1 MIYHES
7 HNFLFKQAT
16 MATNSKNKD
25 FNQEFNNISDD
36 DYKDDDDD
44 DNNNNNNNNTKTITT
59 TTTTT
64 TTTITIMYIQ
74 N

>member
-44 DNNNNNNNNTKTITT
+44 NNNNNNTKTITT
-59 TTTTT
+59 TTTT
-64 TTTITIMYIQ
+64 ITIMYTQ